1 MSVDPL
7 GEDELCLDDPSVSLD
22 KLRIMLEKKG
32 RLSEAE
38 EIALKI
44 KQPTKLYEVS
54 STNDTSKS
62 FETLMPQLK
71 DWPSEEM
78 HSLTSSEDAK
88 STVLPTHLKWDDPYY
103 DIARH
108 QIVEV
113 AGDDNYGRKVIVFSA
128 CRMPAIHQLDHRKL
142 LEYLKLTL
150 DTFVESDYTV
160 VYFHH
165 GLTSENKPSLMW
177 LREAYREFD
186 RKYKKN
192 IKALYI
198 VHPTTF
204 IKTLLILFKPI
215 ISFKFGRK
223 ISYMNYLKELEEHL
237 KCDQLV
243 IPLRVLKYDE
253 KLQAMQKIP
262 PLSSK
267 LASKTTY
274 PNQQFGVSLQELRE
288 RSTDKEKLPLVIRE
302 TIAFL
307 NDHALHTEGIFRRSA
322 NINQVKE
329 VQLKYNKGEPVNFSS
344 YEDVHLTAVILKT
357 FLRELPEPLLT
368 YGLYNDIANF
378 GTVDQSQ
385 NVVMIKTM
393 LQTLPEE
400 NYAVLQYLITFLA
413 RVASECEINKMT
425 SVNLAVVFGPNL
437 LWARDVAITLSA
449 INPINSFTK
458 ILLDLSNEI
467 F

>member
-38 EIALKI
+38 EIALI
-44 KQPTKLYEVS
+44 FFFFP
-54 STNDTSKS
+54 
-62 FETLMPQLK
+62 LK
-71 DWPSEEM
+71 
-78 HSLTSSEDAK
+78 TEDAK

-243 IPLRVLKYDE
+243 IPLRVLKRRMRAQRAQE
-253 KLQAMQKIP
+253 QECGLGGGGEGESHLCQKHHGCTI
-262 PLSSK
+262 SS
-267 LASKTTY
+267 AS
-274 PNQQFGVSLQELRE
+274 
-288 RSTDKEKLPLVIRE
+288 
-302 TIAFL
+302 
-307 NDHALHTEGIFRRSA
+307 
-322 NINQVKE
+322 
-329 VQLKYNKGEPVNFSS
+329 GEPVNFSS

-413 RVASECEINKMT
+413 RILGCS
-425 SVNLAVVFGPNL
+425 SSFSLY
-437 LWARDVAITLSA
+437 ARTARWKTDVEAPS
-449 INPINSFTK
+449 PMV
-458 ILLDLSNEI
+458 
-467 F
+467 